1 MADSES
7 EHAHLEF
14 ALALHRELAEPGTDT
29 CFSPYSAAVALSL
42 AAKAARGSTAE
53 ELTGLLAGSPGKATA
68 PAGVQDDLLLAAATL
83 NGAGRDE
90 SPELAVVNT
99 LWAWDQLPI
108 EDGFRD
114 ELSHWSA
121 GSVASAPFGD
131 DPEAA
136 RKLIND
142 DVSETT
148 RELIPQLLVPGSVTP
163 DTVAALVNA
172 LYLRTGWSFP
182 FQEAET
188 ADGDFHAPDGLCQV
202 PTMHQ
207 SERFSYASAQGWQLV
222 GLPAAGGVQ
231 AVVLL
236 PDGDLAEQEPTLD
249 AETVEQLLGGSREA
263 LVHLALPR
271 LSVDVRSDLTS
282 ALQGLGVRR
291 MFTPQADLGGLSAD
305 PRLLVS
311 DVVHQAVLRLDER
324 GLEGAAATAAMMR
337 LVMMPS
343 GDPVTVRVDRPFLL
357 LVRHV
362 DTGAI
367 YFLARVVRP

>member
-14 ALALHRELAEPGTDT
+14 ALALHRELAAPDADT

-42 AAKAARGSTAE
+42 VAKGARGETAD
-53 ELTGLLAGSPGKATA
+53 ELSALLAGTGTD
-68 PAGVQDDLLLAAATL
+68 AGVQDQLLLDAAAL
-83 NGAGRDE
+83 RAPSASE
-90 SPELAVVNT
+90 EEPELAVANT
-99 LWAWDQLPI
+99 LWAWDKLPV
-108 EDGFRD
+108 EDDFRE
-114 ELSHWSA
+114 ELSRWNG
-121 GSVASAPFGD
+121 GSVASAPFAD

-136 RKLIND
+136 RKLINES
-142 DVSETT
+142 VSETT
-148 RELIPQLLVPGSVTP
+148 RELIPELLLPGSVTP

-182 FQEAET
+182 FQKSET
-188 ADGDFHAPDGLCQV
+188 VDAPFRAPGGPRQV

-207 SERFSYASAQGWQLV
+207 SERFSYAAAHGWQLV
-222 GLPAAGGVQ
+222 ALPAAGGAQ
-231 AVVLL
+231 ALVLL
-236 PDGDLAEQEPTLD
+236 PDGDLVEQESTLD
-249 AETVEQLLGGSREA
+249 ADTLLELMSGAREA

-271 LSVDVRSDLTS
+271 VSVDVRSDLT
-282 ALQGLGVRR
+282 AVLRALGVRR
-291 MFTPQADLGGLSAD
+291 MFQPDADLGGLSAD

-311 DVVHQAVLRLDER
+311 DVVHQAVLRMDEE
-324 GLEGAAATAAMMR
+324 GLEGAAATAVMMR
-337 LVMMPS
+337 LVMMPA

-362 DTGAI
+362 ETGAI

>member
-1 MADSES
+1 M
-7 EHAHLEF
+7 EF
-14 ALALHRELAEPGTDT
+14 ALALHRKLAEPGTDT

-42 AAKAARGSTAE
+42 VAKAARGSTAE
-53 ELTGLLAGSPGKATA
+53 ELTGLLAGSPGAATA
-68 PAGVQDDLLLAAATL
+68 PAGVQDDLLLAAATID
-83 NGAGRDE
+83 GAGGNE
-90 SPELAVVNT
+90 APELAVANT
-99 LWAWDQLPI
+99 LWAWDRLPI

-114 ELSHWSA
+114 ELSRWNA

-148 RELIPQLLVPGSVTP
+148 RGLIPQLLVPGAVTP

-188 ADGDFHAPDGLCQV
+188 ADADFHAPDGLCQV
-202 PTMHQ
+202 PTMQQ
-207 SERFSYASAQGWQLV
+207 SERFSYASAQGWQMV
-222 GLPAAGGVQ
+222 GLPAVGGVQ

-236 PDGDLAEQEPTLD
+236 PDGDLEEQESTLD
-249 AETVEQLLGGSREA
+249 ANTVEQLLHGGREA
-263 LVHLALPR
+263 LVNLALPR
-271 LSVDVRSDLTS
+271 LSMDVRSDLTA
-282 ALQGLGVRR
+282 ALQGLGVCR
-291 MFTPQADLGGLSAD
+291 MFTTQADLGGLSAD

-311 DVVHQAVLRLDER
+311 DVVHQAVLRMDER

-362 DTGAI
+362 GTGAI